1 MLRFVYIYQEVN
13 LSETRF
19 RYTYLDLHTRIKIRK
34 YLLSYAY
41 VHQDLH
47 TSRFLHIY
55 IKIHIY
61 IEIMTG
67 FYEVLS
73 QMVCL
78 VTWLQEIC
86 KMVQMIPNLE
96 QFFEAFLRTLHE
108 AIEGLN
114 GHYEPNRASTI
125 LDRLHDFEI
134 TLGLISSR
142 LASRGFSDQFLE
154 DINELTRALRFLH
167 ASYLS
172 RHNDESVAEPRNEPL
187 FQLDCPVEYTGK
199 AGRARYTVEC
209 KMGVAGLHDSY
220 LMFLMPFAPSIC
232 FERVFYIKFVK
243 EDFSETEY

>member
-1 MLRFVYIYQEVN
+1 MKKPPVEQRMFLYCSEANVFGGCCWRNLQGQGFSSFDRTLLLHHSHLCLPKRDNISRFIYLHQDIFICIKFHISVLRFVYIYQEVN

-19 RYTYLDLHTRIKIRK
+19 RYTYQDLHTHIKIRK

-67 FYEVLS
+67 FHEVLS
-73 QMVCL
+73 QTVCL

-86 KMVQMIPNLE
+86 KMAQMIPNLE

-114 GHYEPNRASTI
+114 GHYEPN
-125 LDRLHDFEI
+125 
-134 TLGLISSR
+134 
-142 LASRGFSDQFLE
+142 
-154 DINELTRALRFLH
+154 
-167 ASYLS
+167 
-172 RHNDESVAEPRNEPL
+172 
-187 FQLDCPVEYTGK
+187 
-199 AGRARYTVEC
+199 
-209 KMGVAGLHDSY
+209 
-220 LMFLMPFAPSIC
+220 
-232 FERVFYIKFVK
+232 
-243 EDFSETEY
+243 